1 MRKYWE
7 SLEKVLRKP
16 WESAEK
22 VLRKASECPGKVLEK
37 SWESLE
43 TILRNSWESPEKVL
57 GKSWDNFAD
66 LTIPYEH
73 NLLIWTFIISVYCQK
88 KLPNY
93 ITISDFFKQYREIW
107 CIILSPKVWLL
118 AFFRIYLPLLNN
130 SVFLYQIIGKILMFT
145 KKGTA
150 IFNKKTLKRT

>member
-22 VLRKASECPGKVLEK
+22 VLRKASECPGKVLKK

-57 GKSWDNFAD
+57 GKSWEKFAD
-66 LTIPYEH
+66 LNIPYEH
-73 NLLIWTFIISVYCQK
+73 NLLIHNICILPKNNPIIEPFQ
-88 KLPNY
+88 
-93 ITISDFFKQYREIW
+93 IS
-107 CIILSPKVWLL
+107 S
-118 AFFRIYLPLLNN
+118 NN
-130 SVFLYQIIGKILMFT
+130 TEKYGV
-145 KKGTA
+145 
-150 IFNKKTLKRT
+150 